1 MSARPR
7 LTLYGRAGCHLCER
21 MRAALAPLE
30 AELGFEVHEVDIG
43 GDPALCA
50 RYGELIPVLAAD
62 GRELCHFVLDAAAV
76 RAQFVQIR

>member
-1 MSARPR
+1 
-7 LTLYGRAGCHLCER
+7 

-30 AELGFEVHEVDIG
+30 AELGFEVIEVDIG
-43 GDPALCA
+43 GDPALGA